1 MEYLVNGKK
10 FTDID
15 EARKYE
21 EQLKNEQGSKI
32 EEYKSYIRSK
42 LQVFKIKKGQA
53 PVPTPTKYLAVIVD
67 KEHLKYMLAIATE
80 LLGNQYIINDGELVE
95 SWSYTI
101 VTDGD
106 IIDDIVD
113 SFVEGKSS
121 IYSTLFVGNNIKTPE
136 SVLDEHKSD
145 EGTQSDGDKQDST
158 NKKSV
163 FPEEFIENL
172 MRGRCMSSEDFVNG
186 LVTVLSDITDAP
198 RRF

>member
-42 LQVFKIKKGQA
+42 LQVFKIKKGQTPA
-53 PVPTPTKYLAVIVD
+53 PTKYLAVIVD
-67 KEHLKYMLAIATE
+67 KEHFKYMLAIATN
-80 LLGNQYIINDGELVE
+80 LLGSRYIINGGELVE

-172 MRGRCMSSEDFVNG
+172 MRGRYMSSEDFVNG
-186 LVTVLSDITDAP
+186 LVNVLSDITDTP

>member
-10 FTDID
+10 FKDID

-21 EQLKNEQGSKI
+21 EQIKNEQDNKI

-42 LQVFKIKKGQA
+42 LQVFKIKKGQSPA
-53 PVPTPTKYLAVIVD
+53 PTKYLAVIVD
-67 KEHLKYMLAIATE
+67 KEHFKYMLAIATK
-80 LLGNQYIINDGELVE
+80 LLGSQYIINDGELVE
-95 SWSYTI
+95 SWSYTT

-106 IIDDIVD
+106 FIDDIID

-121 IYSTLFVGNNIKTPE
+121 PYSTLFVGNSIKTPE
-136 SVLDEHKSD
+136 GVLDEHKSD
-145 EGTQSDGDKQDST
+145 EDTPSDGDKQDST

-163 FPEEFIENL
+163 SPEEFIENL
-172 MRGRCMSSEDFVNG
+172 MRGRCITSEDFVNG
-186 LVTVLSDITDAP
+186 LVTVLSDITDTP

>member
-32 EEYKSYIRSK
+32 EAYKSYIRSK
-42 LQVFKIKKGQA
+42 LQVFKIKKGQSPA
-53 PVPTPTKYLAVIVD
+53 PTKYLAVIVD
-67 KEHLKYMLAIATE
+67 KEHFKYMLAIATQM
-80 LLGNQYIINDGELVE
+80 LGSQYIINDGELVE
-95 SWSYTI
+95 SWSYTT

-106 IIDDIVD
+106 IIDDIID

-121 IYSTLFVGNNIKTPE
+121 IYSTLFVGNNIETPE

-186 LVTVLSDITDAP
+186 LVTVLSDITDTP

>member
-10 FTDID
+10 FKDID

-21 EQLKNEQGSKI
+21 EQIKNEQDNKI

-42 LQVFKIKKGQA
+42 LQVFKIKKGQTPA
-53 PVPTPTKYLAVIVD
+53 PTKYLAVIVD
-67 KEHLKYMLAIATE
+67 KEHFKYMLAIATQM
-80 LLGNQYIINDGELVE
+80 LGSQYIINDGELVE
-95 SWSYTI
+95 SWSYTT

-106 IIDDIVD
+106 IIDDIID

-121 IYSTLFVGNNIKTPE
+121 PYSTLFVGNSIKTPE
-136 SVLDEHKSD
+136 SVIDESKSQED
-145 EGTQSDGDKQDST
+145 THSDSDNQSS
-158 NKKSV
+158 NSKKSV
-163 FPEEFIENL
+163 SPEEFIENL

-186 LVTVLSDITDAP
+186 LVTVLSDITDTP

>member
-32 EEYKSYIRSK
+32 EAYKSYIRSK
-42 LQVFKIKKGQA
+42 LQVFKIKKGQSPA
-53 PVPTPTKYLAVIVD
+53 PTKYLAVIVD
-67 KEHLKYMLAIATE
+67 KEHFKYMLAIATK
-80 LLGNQYIINDGELVE
+80 LLGSQYIITDGELVE
-95 SWSYTI
+95 SWSYTT

-106 IIDDIVD
+106 IIDDIID

-121 IYSTLFVGNNIKTPE
+121 PYSTLFVGNNIKTPE
-136 SVLDEHKSD
+136 SILDEHKSD
-145 EGTQSDGDKQDST
+145 EGTQSDGDKQDSI